1 MGIVKNS
8 LLAVAVVVAAT
19 TFSGAAR
26 ASLLIEPH
34 VGYILGGNADYNG
47 ADVSYN
53 GPDYGARLGGQWL
66 GVMAGLDYTHSTFAA
81 DFKTTAG
88 SGELERKRD
97 MIGIFAGY
105 NFPILLRAWATYYF
119 SAKTSN
125 TQTNSFGT
133 NGNYT
138 KGNATELGIG
148 FTGLPF
154 LSLNLSYR
162 MSTHDENQ
170 AGSINPELETK
181 EIVLGVSAPFTLL

>member
-8 LLAVAVVVAAT
+8 LLAVAVVIAAT
-19 TFSGAAR
+19 AFSGAAQ

-34 VGYILGGNADYNG
+34 VGYILGGNADYNN

-66 GVMAGLDYTHSTFAA
+66 GVMAGLDYSHSTF
-81 DFKTTAG
+81 TTEIKSSLVNG
-88 SGELERKRD
+88 KLDKKRD
-97 MIGIFAGY
+97 MVGVFAGY

-119 SAKTSN
+119 STKTTN
-125 TQTNSFGT
+125 TQTNALGT

-154 LSLNLSYR
+154 LSINLSYR
-162 MSTHDENQ
+162 MSTQDENQ
-170 AGSINPELETK
+170 SGALNPELETK